1 MKIIVEPSYEE
12 VSKSAAQIIAR
23 EIILQT
29 DPVLGLPTGDTPK
42 RIYELLVGYYR
53 EGLVDFSSVTTFNLD
68 EYYPISKDDP
78 KSFARYMEER
88 LFTQVS
94 LSRER
99 IHVPDGTIAENEI
112 EPYCEKYER
121 KIAKAGG
128 IDLLILGI
136 GQNGHIG
143 FNEPGVN
150 FGTRT
155 RLVELRRETLEAN
168 FEDPAEAPEGAITMG
183 IKTIMRAKKL
193 LLLVDGKRKSTPIKK
208 SFTGPITSEWPA
220 SVLQLHPDLTVILDE
235 EAGGDLS
242 VNFGRKVTKGLTV
255 V

>member
-1 MKIIVEPSYEE
+1 MKTIVEPSYEE

-23 EIILQT
+23 EIIFQN

-42 RIYELLVGYYR
+42 RTYELLVEYYR
-53 EGLVDFSSVTTFNLD
+53 DGLVDFSSVTTFNLD

-88 LFTQVS
+88 LFTQVN
-94 LSRER
+94 LARER
-99 IHVPDGTIAENEI
+99 IHVPDGRIAENEI
-112 EPYCEKYER
+112 EPFCEKYEE
-121 KIAKAGG
+121 KIAEAGG

-155 RLVELRRETLEAN
+155 RLVELRKETLEAN
-168 FEDPAEAPEGAITMG
+168 FEDPAEAPERALTMG
-183 IKTIMRAKKL
+183 IKTIMGARKL
-193 LLLVDGKRKSTPIKK
+193 LLLADGKRKSTAIKK
-208 SFTGPITSEWPA
+208 SLTGPIKSDWPG

-235 EAGGDLS
+235 DAGGELEDCQGGS
-242 VNFGRKVTKGLTV
+242 NGN
-255 V
+255 